1 MALTPD
7 GRAIE
12 KVLATLNE
20 RGINVVETEAAEADE
35 KEEETREKRESEETE
50 VKRTRRGHAEDTG
63 EIRGQGADRAHRRPG
78 AHVSA
83 RDGLDWP
90 ALAPGR
96 GRHRQAY

>member
-35 KEEETREKRESEETE
+35 KEEETREEKRGSEETE
-50 VKRTRRGHAEDTG
+50 SGELDCRTAGC
-63 EIRGQGADRAHRRPG
+63 
-78 AHVSA
+78 SF
-83 RDGLDWP
+83 
-90 ALAPGR
+90 
-96 GRHRQAY
+96 